1 MARRRLL
8 SSAAITKYYYSYYNN
23 TSIKIDVLFWHS
35 MLPVTKIEIDE
46 VVGSVDTGVVG
57 IVLVL
62 NLGMGVQNYCKVF
75 P

>member
-1 MARRRLL
+1 
-8 SSAAITKYYYSYYNN
+8 
-23 TSIKIDVLFWHS
+23 